1 MAIRLRGF
9 SAKDERALERSL
21 SRIRECLKDPPCPM
35 PDDLRAGLRDI
46 VSRSSPAVTLAFGGK
61 KGACRDM
68 VGRTAGYRVQLCQKA
83 FSAVSSKRSRLTA
96 ILFHEL
102 VHVVRGKE
110 LDAEVFENALF
121 AKEGARPP
129 TREDWASFE
138 ADRYRG
144 WWVRVNPKTR
154 RVTDYSDRLV
164 LKFPAPT
171 ADRSVWLQ
179 AKRPSAPRGVK
190 LATLSPRTP
199 RA

>member
-9 SAKDERALERSL
+9 SGKDERALERSL

-35 PDDLRAGLRDI
+35 PHDLRAGLRDL
-46 VSRSSPAVTLAFGGK
+46 VSRSGPAVTLAFGGK

-68 VGRTAGYRVQLCQKA
+68 VGRTAGYRVLLCHKA
-83 FSAVSSKRSRLTA
+83 FSAVSGNRSRLTA

-110 LDAEVFENALF
+110 LDAEAFENALF

-129 TREDWASFE
+129 TREDWASFKE
-138 ADRYRG
+138 DRYRG
-144 WWVRVNPKTR
+144 WWVRVDRRTR
-154 RVTDYSDRLV
+154 RVTDYSDRLIMA
-164 LKFPAPT
+164 FPAPT
-171 ADRSVWLQ
+171 ADRFIRLRATPPTTPGRV
-179 AKRPSAPRGVK
+179 RPARRP
-190 LATLSPRTP
+190 P